1 MTLPTSSVK
10 VKQMARTFPFKVNG
24 VDCPTPSEFGWS
36 LQDVSA
42 ADSGR
47 TQDALMHKNRVAT
60 KEKIQLSWNAPDP
73 DKAALILQMFTAEY
87 FDVTYRDP
95 LTNTVVTKTFYRGDA
110 SANTYWWANDGLFEK
125 ISFNIIER

>member
-1 MTLPTSSVK
+1 
-10 VKQMARTFPFKVNG
+10 MAISFPFKVNN

-42 ADSGR
+42 SDSGR
-47 TQDALMHKNRVAT
+47 TQDGLMHKNTVTR

-73 DKAALILQMFTAEY
+73 AKASTVLQMFLPEY
-87 FDVTYRDP
+87 FEVTYRSP
-95 LTNTVVTKTFYRGDA
+95 LTNTIVTKTFYRGDA
-110 SANTYWWANDGLFEK
+110 NAQTYWWANNGLFEK

>member
-1 MTLPTSSVK
+1 MSTLS
-10 VKQMARTFPFKVNG
+10 FPFKVNN

-36 LQDVSA
+36 LQDISA

-47 TQDALMHKNRVAT
+47 TQDGLMWKNT
-60 KEKIQLSWNAPDP
+60 IGKKEKIQLSWNAPKP
-73 DKAALILQMFTAEY
+73 EKAAQILQMFSGEY
-87 FDVTYRDP
+87 FNVTYRSP

-110 SANTYWWANDGLFEK
+110 NADTYWWANNGLFEK

>member
-1 MTLPTSSVK
+1 
-10 VKQMARTFPFKVNG
+10 MALAFPFKVNG

-47 TQDALMHKNRVAT
+47 TQDAVMHKNRVAV
-60 KEKIQLSWNAPDP
+60 KEKIQLSWNAPKP
-73 DKAALILQMFTAEY
+73 DKAAQILQMFTAEY
-87 FDVTYRDP
+87 FDVTYRSP
-95 LTNTVVTKTFYRGDA
+95 LTNSVVTKTFYRGDA
-110 SANTYWWANDGLFEK
+110 QASTYWWANNGLFEK

>member
-1 MTLPTSSVK
+1 
-10 VKQMARTFPFKVNG
+10 MANTFPFKVNG

-47 TQDALMHKNRVAT
+47 TQDGMMRKNRIAV

-73 DKAALILQMFTAEY
+73 DKAATILQLFTAEY

-110 SANTYWWANDGLFEK
+110 SADTYWWANNGLFEK